1 MTPQAEPTA
10 PHCGDVSDSTWRV
23 EDGLPE
29 SSEDRLVEEDIGT
42 MPEQKKHYL
51 KPLVKKALPVVLVA
65 IVIVAGVLLFR
76 PEEEKKAVTSSLEE
90 ASSIE
95 SPTAQPVAVVQP
107 TLNPTLLPT
116 SPPTRIPSIPPSTAA
131 PTAASKNPSTVDSN
145 VSVGTN
151 STTNGTNVTFAPGD
165 LSVKEAGLILSRGL
179 RARVIAM
186 TGRRIVYFNGTKS
199 SKAFHGYPDFG
210 ATFPDTR
217 PNNIGG
223 WVYVSNSEID
233 ITGKGGVGASTFDK
247 DGNVIDY
254 RMVLEGTTMN
264 CGGGRTPWYVAS
276 SARKG
281 RLEFVSSG
289 MFLWFFGD

>member
-1 MTPQAEPTA
+1 MSPQAEPTA
-10 PHCGDVSDSTWRV
+10 PHCGDVSDATWRV

-29 SSEDRLVEEDIGT
+29 SSEDRLVEEDIVT

-51 KPLVKKALPVVLVA
+51 KPPVKKAMPFVLVA
-65 IVIVAGVLLFR
+65 IVIIAGVLIFR
-76 PEEEKKAVTSSLEE
+76 PKEEKKDGTSSLKE
-90 ASSIE
+90 ASSTLSPSLSSIE

-107 TLNPTLLPT
+107 TLYPTLLPT

-131 PTAASKNPSTVDSN
+131 PTAASKNPSTVDGD
-145 VSVGTN
+145 VSVG
-151 STTNGTNVTFAPGD
+151 TNGTNVTFVPGD
-165 LSVKEAGLILSRGL
+165 LSVKEAGLLLSTGL
-179 RARVIAM
+179 RARVIGT
-186 TGRRIVYFNGTKS
+186 TGQRVDYFNGTKS
-199 SKAFHGYPDFG
+199 SKAFHGNPDFG

-233 ITGKGGVGASTFDK
+233 ITGKGGVGAITFDK

-264 CGGGRTPWYVAS
+264 CGGGRTPWYVAMS
-276 SARKG
+276 IR
-281 RLEFVSSG
+281 
-289 MFLWFFGD
+289 